1 MVRAPFEETALGITA
16 LLLAHVV
23 HGIHIRNHDTVH
35 ILHGLA
41 NLNLVSPAVHYE
53 GEAVE
58 LLALR
63 GHLLGKYRPDNNL
76 HFHDSPKLTFR

>member
-1 MVRAPFEETALGITA
+1 MRLPSGSGKPGTGTSPEYPLRDSVGIRTQ
-16 LLLAHVV
+16 
-23 HGIHIRNHDTVH
+23 DP
-35 ILHGLA
+35 
-41 NLNLVSPAVHYE
+41 VSYTHLDVYKRQVHYE